1 MEMNFYLIV
10 RLILIKSEIGSEVN
24 DRPKR
29 KFTQWCDDGAQSCPR
44 GTIALNCEIN

>member
-29 KFTQWCDDGAQSCPR
+29 NSLNDATMER
-44 GTIALNCEIN
+44 NHALGVRLR